1 MLVIFLFAIKLS
13 SDIVN
18 TVEISINYTK
28 ILLKFFVISVT
39 FPWNRK
45 RFAFR
50 VSFKKNKKTYK
61 SGICKWSINHL

>member
-28 ILLKFFVISVT
+28 IILLSTLSFPLLLHGTGNVLPSVS
-39 FPWNRK
+39 PLKK
-45 RFAFR
+45 R
-50 VSFKKNKKTYK
+50 
-61 SGICKWSINHL
+61 